1 MIVYV
6 FEHVQWRFVLDDRPA
21 PRLGVKDRLE
31 TNLLLG
37 NLYGVAWVCLL
48 SREVEAEAEGPAAT
62 AARRPGA
69 ARRGRASGRGRSPST
84 SPSPADKVE

>member
-37 NLYGVAWVCLL
+37 NLYGIAWVCLL
-48 SREVEAEAEGPAAT
+48 SREVEVEVEAEGPTAT
-62 AARRPGA
+62 AARQPGA
-69 ARRGRASGRGRSPST
+69 AGRGRASGRGRSPS
-84 SPSPADKVE
+84 PSPADKVE